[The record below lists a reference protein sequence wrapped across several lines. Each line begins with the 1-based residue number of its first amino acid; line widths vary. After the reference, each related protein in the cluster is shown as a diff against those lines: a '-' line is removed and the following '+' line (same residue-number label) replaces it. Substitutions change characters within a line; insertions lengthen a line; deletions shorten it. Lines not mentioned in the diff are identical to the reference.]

1 MPAYN
6 ITIDSKFNPYS
17 LQDRLLPIQML
28 QEQHNQAADA
38 YATALANSAGLYDAL
53 RVNEEDALAAKYVN
67 DYENSLQELAD
78 DLATNGLNRTNR
90 RGVYEIKA
98 KTGYIEKLKKAIDNR
113 NTFIAQQNELI
124 NRDSSLV
131 ISDYAANH
139 GITRFLNPDFQY
151 RSYSKNALRQQAAKL
166 FEELSKSTYLD
177 PNNPEYKHIA
187 GLTMEMGI
195 KAGLKSKDIQSAID
209 DIREHG
215 MNNKSSKTTQ
225 ILGNIAQGILI
236 SNLGE
241 KENNPYWSNDQW
253 DTAMREIMD
262 ESWHALGT
270 EDFKTV
276 NIDEPRASGSGN
288 SKDDWLLDPTFIQIL
303 TAHKNKI
310 EGFDNLQKEAIDNSI
325 SYLGGDDETT
335 EMYKRGVGFS
345 PVSTFTNIETL
356 RNNIKKAIDSNDIYV
371 KKRDSEGNPIT
382 YSKEGEEALKIL
394 GEYIREVNGIQL
406 TDEKKAARL
415 EQLRKQESEQL
426 GRYRNGATGNATTAY
441 MNTFNLGVPML
452 NDEERIEKEALEA
465 ENDAL
470 IKAGVSRFYHKFDYR
485 DDDPTIEQIKRNL
498 RYGEQL
504 TDAQKDYIETRRQN
518 YIKNHPEV
526 KETENRRKKALD
538 LIREAQDFFREG
550 AILSDV
556 IDLSRGIDDPNVIWR
571 NIATDVRTEQAQ
583 DYLGKDRNGR
593 FIDNR
598 KDKPITDYEQLY
610 DKENGELKKGVHIAF
625 DTDSDG
631 KLGYVLFTDD
641 PNGQRAFMEANPT
654 SKSIDYSGMLSYANS
669 MSNQQKINRELSSLR
684 DSDEYIRAMYNAQRK
699 GGINLT
705 TEERNIINYE
715 KQLLEMLKIA
725 EQVSENAGREG
736 FTNFY
741 NQTTLSRK
749 RYVEDPNKQ
758 IQVNNYGYN
767 GYEGY

>member
-6 ITIDSKFNPYS
+6 VTIDSKFNPYS

-53 RVNEEDALAAKYVN
+53 RANEEDALAAKYVN
-67 DYENSLQELAD
+67 DYENSLQELAN

-90 RGVYEIKA
+90 RGVYETKA

-113 NTFIAQQNELI
+113 NTFIAKQNELALADPT
-124 NRDSSLV
+124 RHF
-131 ISDYAANH
+131 SDYASNH
-139 GITRFLNPDFQY
+139 GITRFLNPDFTYGSFSEANIQKQVEDTVKY
-151 RSYSKNALRQQAAKL
+151 LA
-166 FEELSKSTYLD
+166 KSTYLRD
-177 PNNPEYKHIA
+177 PNNPEFKHIA
-187 GLTMEMGI
+187 GLTKLMIEKTGARPEEIDAAMQAIVSGQPLDE
-195 KAGLKSKDIQSAID
+195 KQSKIAQMLYNDAIS
-209 DIREHG
+209 IANQH
-215 MNNKSSKTTQ
+215 
-225 ILGNIAQGILI
+225 LGN
-236 SNLGE
+236 
-241 KENNPYWSNDQW
+241 W
-253 DTAMREIMD
+253 DWDDDAKRSAYTAA
-262 ESWHALGT
+262 SKGLYPALGT
-270 EDFKTV
+270 EDFKPI
-276 NIDEPRASGSGN
+276 NISEPRASSSSSK
-288 SKDDWLLDPTFIQIL
+288 SKDDWLLDPTFIQVL

-325 SYLGGDDETT
+325 SYLGGDDEIT

-356 RNNIKKAIDSNDIYV
+356 KNNIKKAIDSNDTYV

-394 GEYIREVNGIQL
+394 KEYVREIDGIQL

-415 EQLRKQESEQL
+415 EELRKKESEQL
-426 GRYRNGATGNATTAY
+426 GRYRNGAAGNATTAY

-452 NDEERIEKEALEA
+452 NDTERAEKEALEA

-470 IKAGVSRFYHKFDYR
+470 IKAGASRFYHKFDYR
-485 DDDPTIEQIKRNL
+485 DDDQTIEQIKRNL

-504 TDAQKDYIETRRQN
+504 TDSQKDYIEKRRQN
-518 YIKNHPEV
+518 YIAKHPEV
-526 KETENRRKKALD
+526 KETENRRKKALN
-538 LIREAQDFFREG
+538 LIKEAQDFFREG

-556 IDLSRGIDDPNVIWR
+556 IDLSRGIDDPNIIWR
-571 NIATDVRTEQAQ
+571 NISTDVRTEQAQ

-598 KDKPITDYEQLY
+598 KNYKPITEYEQLY
-610 DKENGELKKGVHIAF
+610 DKDKGKLKEGVHVAF

-641 PNGQRAFMEANPT
+641 PNGERAFMEANPT

-669 MSNQQKINRELSSLR
+669 MGNQQKINRELNSLR
-684 DSDEYIRAMYNAQRK
+684 NSDEYIRAKYNAQRK

-715 KQLLEMLKIA
+715 KQLLEMLEIA
-725 EQVSENAGREG
+725 KQVSENAGREG

-741 NQTTLSRK
+741 KQTTLGRK
-749 RYVEDPNKQ
+749 GYIEDPNKQ